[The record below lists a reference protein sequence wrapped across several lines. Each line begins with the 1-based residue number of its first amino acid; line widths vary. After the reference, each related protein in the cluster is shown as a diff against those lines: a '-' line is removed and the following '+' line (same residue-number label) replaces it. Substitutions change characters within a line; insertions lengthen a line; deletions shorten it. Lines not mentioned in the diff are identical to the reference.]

1 MLKVII
7 ISWKRWKHFFLMF
20 LMGNCCSTLLY
31 IVLLLYLYV
40 LSSVFKFRGW
50 WSVYYIYPLLTSLE
64 VPLTIFIFSPV
75 ARTRHVIPWHLK
87 GRIENERQGTEYFVR
102 IGIFCSNHLKY
113 SSLELKTTLNTFR
126 REIIISVRTL
136 FNDQ

>member
-1 MLKVII
+1 MET
-7 ISWKRWKHFFLMF
+7 FLF
-20 LMGNCCSTLLY
+20 NVPDGKLSCSTLLY
-31 IVLLLYLYV
+31 IVLRSYLYV
-40 LSSVFKFRGW
+40 LSSVFKSRGW
-50 WSVYYIYPLLTSLE
+50 WSVYYIYPLLASLE

-75 ARTRHVIPWHLK
+75 ARTGHVIPWPLK

-102 IGIFCSNHLKY
+102 IGILCSDHLRY
-113 SSLELKTTLNTFR
+113 SSLELKTTLNPFR